1 MQLHDGLEGEWA
13 SSRGVRQ
20 PGRRVSNKIHRG
32 WTRLRKLMRRAGQ
45 LEWQSGA
52 TIISACARR
61 LVCIGFVPSVEI
73 EWDKEI
79 ALYCSSTIIIIGEI
93 S

>member
-1 MQLHDGLEGEWA
+1 MEA

-20 PGRRVSNKIHRG
+20 PGRRVSNKTHRG

-79 ALYCSSTIIIIGEI
+79 ALLYCSSTIIIVGEI

>member
-1 MQLHDGLEGEWA
+1 MEA

-20 PGRRVSNKIHRG
+20 PGRRVTDKNHRG

-45 LEWQSGA
+45 WEWQSGA
-52 TIISACARR
+52 AIISACARR
-61 LVCIGFVPSVEI
+61 LVCIGFVLSAEI

-79 ALYCSSTIIIIGEI
+79 ALYCSSTIIIV
-93 S
+93 